1 MNLKLHFKDEFFS
14 ALVCGTY
21 KDYHS
26 TCNYPKLPKMQ
37 AQNKDEV
44 SLLVVKNE
52 QGVPFNKN

>member
-14 ALVCGTY
+14 ALICGTY
-21 KDYHS
+21 KGYHS
-26 TCNYPKLPKMQ
+26 TCNYPKLPNMQ

-52 QGVPFNKN
+52 QWGAI